1 MHKTIRLLK
10 VHPITGFMKMY
21 SNLKKCFDIFFWFK
35 YTFLTEFKVRIFD
48 KTLLPKN
55 SVSFEGLYYSNRCFL
70 FFTDAAL
77 TFSSANTASVAENTA
92 AETEI
97 IQVVATGGTA
107 PYSYTIAVVPA
118 GLASWVEIANTDKL
132 RIATGATI
140 DYEDATLVSAS
151 YDLTITIT

>member
-1 MHKTIRLLK
+1 ML
-10 VHPITGFMKMY
+10 
-21 SNLKKCFDIFFWFK
+21 S
-35 YTFLTEFKVRIFD
+35 
-48 KTLLPKN
+48 
-55 SVSFEGLYYSNRCFL
+55 
-70 FFTDAAL
+70 FFTDAQI

-107 PYSYTIAVVPA
+107 PYAYTIATTPA
-118 GLASWVEIANTDKL
+118 GLASWVEIVANTDKL